1 MKLKATITTTMEV
14 ANIPEA
20 AEAYNKFLTYIKELE
35 SKTGHKFELDMRET
49 REVLRR
55 KRGE

>member
-1 MKLKATITTTMEV
+1 MKLRATITTTLEV

-20 AEAYNKFLTYIKELE
+20 AEAYNKFMEHLNELE
-35 SKTGHKFELDMRET
+35 KKTGYKFELDMRET
-49 REVLRR
+49 REVIRR